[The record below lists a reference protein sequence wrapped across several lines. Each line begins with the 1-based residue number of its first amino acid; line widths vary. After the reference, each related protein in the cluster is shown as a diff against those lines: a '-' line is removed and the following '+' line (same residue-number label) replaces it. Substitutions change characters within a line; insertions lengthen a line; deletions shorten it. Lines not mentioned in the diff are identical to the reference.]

1 MMHEI
6 YARLGPYIAA
16 YGSAFVFVLV
26 MLETLGLPLPGET
39 ALISAAIY
47 AGTTHRIDIFVLLF
61 SAAAGAVVGG
71 MIGYW
76 IGRSAGHRLLLRYG
90 ARVGLTERRLR
101 AGEYLFAHHGGK
113 IIFFGRFF
121 AVLRAFAALLAGAN
135 VMPWRRF
142 LVVQIAA
149 CVMWAIIYGGT
160 AYVFGKEI
168 EHLAGPV
175 TAAVVV
181 VALLVGVGAMVL
193 VHRHSHRLETLAAE
207 RAAMGRPVVNQ
218 ADRSEP

>member
-47 AGTTHRIDIFVLLF
+47 AGTTHRIDIFVLLA
-61 SAAAGAVVGG
+61 SAAAGAVAGG
-71 MIGYW
+71 AIGYW

-90 ARVGLTERRLR
+90 ARVGLTERRLQ
-101 AGEYLFAHHGGK
+101 AGAYLFAHHGGK

-121 AVLRAFAALLAGAN
+121 AVLRAFAAVLAGAN
-135 VMPWRRF
+135 MMPWRRF
-142 LVVQIAA
+142 LLVQIAA
-149 CVMWAIIYGGT
+149 CIMWSVIYGGT
-160 AYVFGKEI
+160 AFVFGKEI
-168 EHLAGPV
+168 ENLAGPV
-175 TAAVVV
+175 TAALIGLAV
-181 VALLVGVGAMVL
+181 LIGVTAMYL
-193 VHRHSHRLETLAAE
+193 VHRHSHRLEVLAAARGAAE
-207 RAAMGRPVVNQ
+207 TDAAKSGDRAE
-218 ADRSEP
+218 S